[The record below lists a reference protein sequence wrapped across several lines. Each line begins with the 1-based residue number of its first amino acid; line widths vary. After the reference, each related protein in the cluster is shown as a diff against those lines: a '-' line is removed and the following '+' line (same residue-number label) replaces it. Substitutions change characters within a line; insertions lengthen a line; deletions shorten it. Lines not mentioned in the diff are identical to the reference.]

1 MENLQWSFAGVM
13 MVHVMLSHANP
24 LLHLVLSQ
32 AIIPFFFIIF
42 FLLCETGRCPSLI
55 HYWFITTTSCEQW
68 ISLEK
73 EAFNPEGAS
82 GEAGACK
89 LHNTKTK
96 KTKKKKKKKKKTKKT
111 EKMAR
116 NFLKRI
122 RNFFIPADWIHSCN
136 TTATNLLPDS
146 SILAAAAVAAC
157 LLAGWVGSGSVGGCC
172 C

>member
-89 LHNTKTK
+89 LHNTK
-96 KTKKKKKKKKKTKKT
+96 KKKKKKNKKNRKNGKKFSK
-111 EKMAR
+111 EDKE
-116 NFLKRI
+116 FL
-122 RNFFIPADWIHSCN
+122 HSGG
-136 TTATNLLPDS
+136 LDS
-146 SILAAAAVAAC
+146 FMQYHSD
-157 LLAGWVGSGSVGGCC
+157 
-172 C
+172 